1 MYKQAD
7 QPQES
12 KSKVVTNSVSQNNK
26 AKQGFGFVDNRSKTV
41 TQLVTYK
48 TKEYSV
54 PLKNISD
61 FREVANSDLASFGN
75 GEQARNVSRDTK
87 MLNVIAKSDMNIE
100 SKEQLKNIIDPINR
114 HYQASIQ
121 NELQYI
127 TPEVGIINTATD
139 ATKKETFLTKEGG
152 FDRESAS
159 LSKIVVDEN
168 MGNVIGSVKK
178 IHEFVQWEKLD
189 GISVNAGA
197 IINIAKNVVSFFN
210 HDGGVS
216 DKSKTAFAKKTA
228 EITKYSDNIIRTAG
242 SIVPELRQSADEQY
256 LRGVVGNKPDVAG
269 GSHLI
274 IGKKLD
280 TFKVMEEDQ
289 SKASGILK
297 ASVWSGG
304 VNDAFI
310 EGGIDSRKEFRLISD
325 IPPELES
332 ILRRGDYDDFIL
344 LAKEWGRVESKKS
357 EHEREKPTDNEKGTE
372 PVWWAIWDTRKD
384 DLTTLSKE
392 LVKLMKAGYVL
403 V

>member
-75 GEQARNVSRDTK
+75 GEQVRNVSRDTK

-168 MGNVIGSVKK
+168 MGNVIG
-178 IHEFVQWEKLD
+178 
-189 GISVNAGA
+189 
-197 IINIAKNVVSFFN
+197 
-210 HDGGVS
+210 
-216 DKSKTAFAKKTA
+216 
-228 EITKYSDNIIRTAG
+228 
-242 SIVPELRQSADEQY
+242 
-256 LRGVVGNKPDVAG
+256 
-269 GSHLI
+269 
-274 IGKKLD
+274 
-280 TFKVMEEDQ
+280 
-289 SKASGILK
+289 
-297 ASVWSGG
+297 
-304 VNDAFI
+304 
-310 EGGIDSRKEFRLISD
+310 
-325 IPPELES
+325 
-332 ILRRGDYDDFIL
+332 
-344 LAKEWGRVESKKS
+344 
-357 EHEREKPTDNEKGTE
+357 
-372 PVWWAIWDTRKD
+372 
-384 DLTTLSKE
+384 
-392 LVKLMKAGYVL
+392 
-403 V
+403 